1 MTREE
6 VLKKS
11 REENMGMDVAE
22 AEAAKS
28 GIKYGWMVTVFL
40 SCIFVIVDGII
51 FSRIPSEMLS
61 AVLSG
66 LCTVFLSKY
75 VKTRKRHELIIAVLY
90 GVASLCFFISWI
102 IQISKI

>member
-75 VKTRKRHELIIAVLY
+75 VKTRKRHELIVAVLY

>member
-28 GIKYGWMVTVFL
+28 GIKYGWMVAVVL
-40 SCIFVIVDGII
+40 SCIFVVVDGILL
-51 FSRIPSEMLS
+51 SLVPVEMLS
-61 AVLSG
+61 AVLAG
-66 LCTVFLSKY
+66 LSTVFFSKY
-75 VKTRKRHELIIAVLY
+75 AQMKKRHELIIAILY

-102 IQISKI
+102 IQIIKI